1 VKLFQKL
8 TLITAILGLIIPLLG
23 VVAYVF
29 INSIIGIPV
38 LALFLGGIM
47 LIAVL
52 IIAINAAALFVAFY
66 LKNTKIVGIILISC
80 GAILLVTVQL
90 WGLPGLVLYIVS
102 GVLALREKPPRSP
115 RKYTIK
121 CLTCG
126 IGLKSIHSD
135 FAKDHLVENPTHLE
149 YRVVVEIQQIDDTK
163 KSPRGLPTN

>member
-1 VKLFQKL
+1 
-8 TLITAILGLIIPLLG
+8 
-23 VVAYVF
+23 
-29 INSIIGIPV
+29 
-38 LALFLGGIM
+38 
-47 LIAVL
+47 
-52 IIAINAAALFVAFY
+52 
-66 LKNTKIVGIILISC
+66 LISC

-102 GVLALREKPPRSP
+102 GVLALREKLPRSP

-163 KSPRGLPTN
+163 KTPRGFPTN